1 MITPS
6 FGLTATERVLPSL
19 TLDFMGATIDPRITF
34 TRAGTTA
41 TRVNAS
47 GNIESVAADTPRFDY
62 DPVTL
67 ALKGLLLEK
76 GTTNL
81 VLQSQNF
88 GTTWSTTGLTFASG
102 ALSPNGSTNADRFV
116 ETATSGVHQVF
127 QALIPIT
134 IGETYRFSVY
144 VKAAERSWIAM
155 QLSTGFTN
163 TPGTYFNSAD
173 GTIGTTFSGA
183 PVPRIENAGNGWYR
197 CSIEAVAAATTGA
210 VAIYVASA
218 NGTVVYAGNTSNGIN
233 VWGAQV
239 ELGSVETSYIAT
251 TTAAVARNSDVAV
264 MTGSNFTSVLTA
276 SQNGIVAEGSFKGTS
291 GFNPM
296 ISLDAG
302 SPNVNSVRIRGN
314 GTNTELAVYASSS
327 FTVQLVG
334 AARVAGTTYKVGGAA
349 KSTDYGISVNA
360 ATPVG
365 QLSGAYPSGINQMQI
380 GGDGTDFMN
389 GWLRSIRAWPQR
401 LINAE
406 LQAFSK

>member
-6 FGLTATERVLPSL
+6 FGITATERVLPSL
-19 TLDFMGATIDPRITF
+19 TLDFMGATLDPRVTF
-34 TRAGTTA
+34 TRAGATA

-47 GNIESVAADTPRFDY
+47 GNIEAVAANTPRFDY
-62 DPVTL
+62 NPVTL
-67 ALKGLLLEK
+67 ALKGLLVEASA
-76 GTTNL
+76 TNV

-88 GTTWSTTGLTFASG
+88 GTTWAKVSATVAVGATSPDGVTTS
-102 ALSPNGSTNADRFV
+102 DRIA
-116 ETATSGVHQVF
+116 ETAVNDVHLTLQSGI
-127 QALIPIT
+127 ALT
-134 IGETYRFSVY
+134 IGQTYRFSIY

-155 QLSTGFTN
+155 QLSTGFSG

-173 GTIGTTFSGA
+173 GTIGTTFSGS
-183 PVPRIENAGNGWYR
+183 PVPKIENAGNGWYR
-197 CSIEAVAAATTGA
+197 CSIQAVADASTG
-210 VAIYVASA
+210 VVVIYLASA
-218 NGTVVYAGNTSNGIN
+218 NNSVVYLGDVNNGIN
-233 VWGAQV
+233 LWGAQV
-239 ELGSVETSYIAT
+239 EIGSVETSYIST

-314 GTNTELAVYASSS
+314 GANTELAVYASSS
-327 FTVQLVG
+327 FTVQLIG

-365 QLSGAYPSGINQMQI
+365 QLTGTYPSGINQMQI

-389 GWLRSIRAWPQR
+389 GWLRTIRAWPQR

-406 LQAFSK
+406 IQAFSK